1 MAHRLNNRR
10 VRALGIPLAAMLFI
24 MACSATPYTG
34 RKRLMLTTEQQE
46 NAMGAESYKE
56 FMGKATP
63 SSNRAYIDLV
73 TRVGTRLAAAANRP
87 DYAWEFEVVESK
99 EINAWCLPGG
109 KIVFYTGIMKLFDN
123 EAEIAAVMGH
133 EIAHA
138 VLRHGGER
146 MSQGLVIQAL
156 GTMLESMTETSQ
168 NRALYM
174 LAFGGISN
182 VGVLLPFSR
191 KHEYEADRTGTML
204 MAKSGYD
211 PDAATAFWKKMIK
224 LGGTKTPE
232 FLSTHPADGNR
243 VKALAKV
250 SGEMRGYYTNAP
262 QRYGLGEKI

>member
-1 MAHRLNNRR
+1 
-10 VRALGIPLAAMLFI
+10 
-24 MACSATPYTG
+24 
-34 RKRLMLTTEQQE
+34 MLTTEQQE

-138 VLRHGGER
+138 VTSPRGRAHEPGPGHSGARHDARIDDGNIAK
-146 MSQGLVIQAL
+146 Q
-156 GTMLESMTETSQ
+156 
-168 NRALYM
+168 ALYM

-182 VGVLLPFSR
+182 VGVLLPFSE
-191 KHEYEADRTGTML
+191 KHEYR
-204 MAKSGYD
+204 
-211 PDAATAFWKKMIK
+211 PTA
-224 LGGTKTPE
+224 
-232 FLSTHPADGNR
+232 PA
-243 VKALAKV
+243 
-250 SGEMRGYYTNAP
+250 P
-262 QRYGLGEKI
+262 C